1 MLNQDETH
9 MVLVPIFA
17 WTVCVLTPLRT
28 LKLNQDTV
36 SNISPRLKAYG
47 RVQVLCSPPRAALI
61 PYYTDSLPPDVDA
74 HVLGE
79 NLPPAMCRMSRGMR

>member
-47 RVQVLCSPPRAALI
+47 RVQVYAV
-61 PYYTDSLPPDVDA
+61 LP
-74 HVLGE
+74 VL
-79 NLPPAMCRMSRGMR
+79 LLFRITLTAFHRMSTRTCSVRIFLRLCVEYAVE

>member
-1 MLNQDETH
+1 MLNQDATH
-9 MVLVPIFA
+9 LVLVPIIT

-61 PYYTDSLPPDVDA
+61 PYYADSLPPDVDA

-79 NLPPAMCRMSRGMR
+79 NLSPAMCRMSRGMR